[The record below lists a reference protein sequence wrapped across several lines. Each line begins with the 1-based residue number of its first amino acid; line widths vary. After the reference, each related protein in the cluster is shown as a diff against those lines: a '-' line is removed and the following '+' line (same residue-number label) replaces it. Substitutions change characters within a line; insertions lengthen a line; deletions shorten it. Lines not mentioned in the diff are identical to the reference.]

1 MSTRSNTI
9 VRDQITGEQII
20 LYRHHDG
27 YLSGAG
33 FDLLEYVRKMTTQKI
48 PVNVKDVSDW
58 ILDNGDGY
66 ESTDGL
72 HGDIEYLYT
81 LELNGEVLMFVRVNE
96 ANGPVIEKDLTAQ
109 LEAEYQKEN
118 GKLPYQNYIL
128 DSCCKDDDRDKLHN
142 LIDEL
147 PYEKCKIVYEF
158 LKKMICE

>member
-66 ESTDGL
+66 ESTEGL

-81 LELNGEVLMFVRVNE
+81 LELNGEVPMFVRVNE

-118 GKLPYQNYIL
+118 GKNAI
-128 DSCCKDDDRDKLHN
+128 
-142 LIDEL
+142 
-147 PYEKCKIVYEF
+147 YEF